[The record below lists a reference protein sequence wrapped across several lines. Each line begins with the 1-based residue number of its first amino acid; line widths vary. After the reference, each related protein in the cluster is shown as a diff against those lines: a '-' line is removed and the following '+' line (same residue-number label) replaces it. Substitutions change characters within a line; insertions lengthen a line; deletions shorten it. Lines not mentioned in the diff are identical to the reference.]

1 MKKQY
6 TKFRLSEII
15 IKSPDLLYDTISIKD
30 VLKDV
35 LFIGFEE
42 ERQIGGDVFHN

>member
-6 TKFRLSEII
+6 TKFRLSEIM

-30 VLKDV
+30 VS
-35 LFIGFEE
+35 FIGFKEE
-42 ERQIGGDVFHN
+42 EPNEEEDLYN